1 MRREEQ
7 WLSWAQE
14 LQALAQ
20 TGLFY
25 TKDIYDKERFQRIR
39 EISAEMVA
47 GASGLPL
54 ERVTDL
60 FCGETGYQT
69 PKIDTRAAII
79 ENGKI
84 LLVRENNGKWSLPG
98 GWCDA
103 GLSPAEN
110 AVKEVREEA
119 GLTARADKLIAVQDR
134 DKHNLPRYVY
144 SITKIFFLCTATGGA
159 FRPNSETTTSDW
171 FALDALPELA
181 EEKNTEEQIRMCFAA
196 TRDAHWQTVFD

>member
-159 FRPNSETTTSDW
+159 FRPNSETTASDW

-196 TRDAHWQTVFD
+196 ARDAHWQTVFD

>member
-1 MRREEQ
+1 MRCEDR

-20 TGLFY
+20 AGLFY
-25 TKDIYDKERFQRIR
+25 TKDIYDAERFQRIR

-47 GASGLPL
+47 EASGLPL

-60 FCGETGYQT
+60 FCGESGYQT
-69 PKIDTRAAII
+69 PKIDTRAAIV
-79 ENGKI
+79 EDGRI
-84 LLVRENNGKWSLPG
+84 LLVRENNGQWSLPG
-98 GWCDA
+98 GWCDV

-119 GLTARADKLIAVQDR
+119 GLTAKVEKVIAVQDR
-134 DKHNLPRYVY
+134 DRHNLPRYAY

-159 FRPNSETTTSDW
+159 FQANSETTESGW
-171 FALDALPELA
+171 FAPDALPPLA
-181 EEKNTEEQIRMCFAA
+181 GEKTTEEQIHMCFAA
-196 TRDAHWQTVFD
+196 ALDAHWQTVFD

>member
-196 TRDAHWQTVFD
+196 ARDAHWQTVFD